1 MSGTRKLPAA
11 SRARVFLAA
20 CIALLS
26 PIGGQA
32 MDSHCVKPA
41 WQPAAQVDFSPGVAR
56 AAASVVK
63 LITIGLERDTLE
75 EIDGAGG
82 EPALEGMSVA
92 VRWGLKHSAWLE
104 RSSASGFVIDP
115 QGYILTSAHAVRD
128 AREVWISLPSQQRL
142 PASVVGQ
149 DRHTDVAVLKVEAQ
163 DLPAALI
170 GQAAALCPG
179 EWVAAVGAPFG
190 FEQSVAAGVV
200 SAYPRF
206 MPGGTV
212 PMIQTDVALNPGSSG
227 SPLFNLRGEVV
238 GVNSMVYSSTSG
250 YIGISFALPID
261 IAMRVAKEIRATG
274 KVTRGQIGAR
284 VQPVTPELARAF
296 GLDKPLG
303 ALVVR
308 VDPASTASASGLRA
322 GDIVLSV
329 NGGAAVSY
337 VALQER
343 VASAQPGERLDIQV
357 WRSRAFRRLAIA
369 VVEEATQPSS
379 TAAELVPAQEER
391 LGLSL
396 AEGAP
401 KDGGAASAALPG
413 LHVMSAI
420 GSSAR
425 AGVQP
430 GDRVLAINE
439 INVSGIPSFDATLA
453 SLRRDAPVALLVMR
467 GATLRYLPVGRPGAR
482 IPIGE

>member
-1 MSGTRKLPAA
+1 MPSA
-11 SRARVFLAA
+11 SQAG
-20 CIALLS
+20 LS
-26 PIGGQA
+26 
-32 MDSHCVKPA
+32 SV
-41 WQPAAQVDFSPGVAR
+41 VAR
-56 AAASVVK
+56 AATAVAK
-63 LITIGLERDTLE
+63 LITIGLERDAVE
-75 EIDGAGG
+75 EMDGVGG
-82 EPALEGMSVA
+82 MPALDGMPVA
-92 VRWGLKHSAWLE
+92 GHFGPRKSAWLE

-128 AREVWISLPSQQRL
+128 AREVWISLPSQRRL

-149 DRHTDVAVLKVEAQ
+149 DRHTDVAVLKVDAQ
-163 DLPAALI
+163 DLPAVSI
-170 GQAAALCPG
+170 GQVTALCPG
-179 EWVAAVGAPFG
+179 EWVVAVGAPFG

-227 SPLFNLRGEVV
+227 SPLFNQRGEVV
-238 GVNSMVYSSTSG
+238 GINSMVYSSTGG
-250 YIGISFALPID
+250 YVGISFALPID
-261 IAMRVAKEIRATG
+261 IAMRVATEIRATG

-308 VDPASTASASGLRA
+308 VDPASAASAAGLRV
-322 GDIVLSV
+322 GDIVLSA
-329 NGGAAVSY
+329 NGGAPVSY

-343 VASAQPGERLDIQV
+343 VASARPGERLDIQV

-369 VVEEATQPSS
+369 VVEEAVQPSS
-379 TAAELVPAQEER
+379 AAAESAPALEDR

-396 AEGAP
+396 AEGAS
-401 KDGGAASAALPG
+401 KDSGRASSTSPG
-413 LHVMSAI
+413 LHVVSAD

-439 INVSGIPSFDATLA
+439 ISVSGIPGFDAALA
-453 SLRRDAPVALLVMR
+453 GLRRDAPVALLVMR
-467 GATLRYLPVGRPGAR
+467 GTTVRYLPVGRPGAR